1 MVCSALLR
9 SVLAAGTEF
18 VRGSDVAELVAQLGG
33 CQALPVLSVLLG
45 GVVFFVFVVLRRRG
59 RRGAI
64 AAFSGQHNN
73 SDLSFDDILQG
84 RPAPVITVRKS
95 KPPEELGKRKGKER
109 GKEPANGQPRNSS
122 EIQTPLDNGAQG
134 PSAADK
140 KQMKPK
146 KKKRKTDNVEEKFVK
161 DTFPGKDKT
170 EEEMGVWVTKISSRE
185 KRQLRKERMKQ
196 KDPVKGSSPQAL
208 VGEGS
213 SHWGERADREAGR
226 QGSPQGERA
235 GPVSLAGWGAVETKP
250 AAYICRESQSQ
261 DPGKAG
267 RRPVEWVPPGTQEE
281 DIFSHV
287 GTWDLKDLKSEPVTF
302 GTVPDFTSE
311 FGASPEDISSQ
322 ASPSHGQW
330 RAQMA
335 SLGVDEAWLGL
346 DDPFDVDQSSDWNP
360 PSEEWGNWCEESSAL
375 AQPEGHRP
383 PGQGPGKKLKEDG
396 EKGSASVKS
405 SQWEADDS
413 DIKGLAGT
421 GPSDEPGT
429 KKDRKKKKKKMRKET

>member
-1 MVCSALLR
+1 MGCSALLR

-196 KDPVKGSSPQAL
+196 K
-208 VGEGS
+208 
-213 SHWGERADREAGR
+213 
-226 QGSPQGERA
+226 
-235 GPVSLAGWGAVETKP
+235 
-250 AAYICRESQSQ
+250 
-261 DPGKAG
+261 
-267 RRPVEWVPPGTQEE
+267 
-281 DIFSHV
+281 

-346 DDPFDVDQSSDWNP
+346 DYPFDVDQSSDWNP